1 MKRYLTPLAMFA
13 LGFSL
18 LGVALPALASSR
30 LPPEVEAAFT
40 AACVPSNAVA
50 IVVEKL
56 DEPHSGLRLL
66 SENATLP
73 MNPASVMK
81 LFTTSAALDLL
92 GPASTWRTEFRAAKQ
107 PVDGVLDGPLYLKG
121 SGDPKLNLEQFWLLL
136 RQLRLKGVRDIR
148 GNLLL
153 DRSLFALP
161 PHDPAAFD
169 GKPLRPYNAGADALL
184 INLNAL
190 SLLLVPD
197 EAGKRVAVLLETPD
211 AKLDMKNRLLPVNGE
226 CGDWREKIVVKVE
239 GATLEL
245 SGRYP
250 QSCGERRLNLSPL
263 SGDAQ
268 VEGLFRALWSE
279 LGGTFEGKV
288 ASGLASEGSF
298 VIAGQD
304 SPPLAEAVRD
314 TNKFSN
320 NVMARQ
326 IFLALSAGTPPATYE
341 KSAARLREWLTAKG
355 INAPELIIENGAGLS
370 RNDLVSA
377 ETLAALLRSVWKS
390 PTMPEMMASLPIAGE
405 DGTMKKRG
413 SGNGLGRGDVCGR
426 AYLKTGYIEG
436 VRALAGYLLD
446 LRGERWLLVAMVNHP
461 NAVRA
466 KEGMDR
472 LVEWVIRYGEG
483 KAANAGN

>member
-1 MKRYLTPLAMFA
+1 M
-13 LGFSL
+13 GFSL
-18 LGVALPALASSR
+18 LGVAMPAPGRGLPS
-30 LPPEVEAAFT
+30 EVEAAFT
-40 AACVPSNAVA
+40 AACVPSDAVA

-56 DEPHSGLRLL
+56 DEPRSGLRLL
-66 SENATLP
+66 SENIAQP

-81 LFTTSAALDLL
+81 LFTTAAALDLL
-92 GPASTWRTEFRAAKQ
+92 GPASTWRTEFLARKL

-121 SGDPKLNLEQFWLLL
+121 GGDPKLNLEQFWLLL
-136 RQLRLKGVRDIR
+136 RQLRLKGVRDFR

-197 EAGKRVAVLLETPD
+197 EANKRVAVLLETPD
-211 AKLDMKNRLLPVNGE
+211 AKLTVTNRLLPVNGE
-226 CGDWREKIVVKVE
+226 CGDWREKIAVKTA
-239 GATLEL
+239 GTTLEL

-263 SGDAQ
+263 TGDAQ
-268 VEGLFRALWSE
+268 IEGLFRALWSE
-279 LGGTFEGKV
+279 LGGTFVGKV
-288 ASGLASEGSF
+288 ESGLAPEDSI

-326 IFLALSAGTPPATYE
+326 IFLALSAATPPATYE

-355 INAPELIIENGAGLS
+355 IKAPELIIENGAGLS
-370 RNDLVSA
+370 RNDRVSA
-377 ETLAALLRSVWKS
+377 ETLAALLRSIWRS
-390 PTMPEMMASLPIAGE
+390 QTMPEMMASLPIAGE

-413 SGNGLGRGDVCGR
+413 NGNGQGGDVRGR
-426 AYLKTGYIEG
+426 AHLKTGYIEG

-472 LVEWVIRYGEG
+472 LVEWVIRRGEG
-483 KAANAGN
+483 EAAKAGN